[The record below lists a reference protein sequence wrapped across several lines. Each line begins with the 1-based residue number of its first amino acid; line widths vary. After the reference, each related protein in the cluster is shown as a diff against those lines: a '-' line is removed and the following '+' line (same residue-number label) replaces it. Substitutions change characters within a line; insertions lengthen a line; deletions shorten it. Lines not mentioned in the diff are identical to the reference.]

1 MIGLMTMKKGFYWA
15 LQIIALALAAK
26 FGLWAYENFR
36 ADGQHQQQ
44 EEVLDIDKLCLADAD
59 TGFCVCRHRWTNE
72 RLDLPH
78 EECLER
84 SRQP

>member
-1 MIGLMTMKKGFYWA
+1 VIGLMTVKKGFYWA
-15 LQIIALALAAK
+15 LQIIALALVVK
-26 FGLWAYENFR
+26 VGLWAYEYFR
-36 ADGQHQQQ
+36 PDGEPNQQQ
-44 EEVLDIDKLCLADAD
+44 EVLDIDKRCLTDAD